1 MGGRHGDAE
10 STVSGVYG
18 TEELQTIS
26 NNLLKRVSE
35 RVGISY

>member
-1 MGGRHGDAE
+1 MDGRHGDTV

-26 NNLLKRVSE
+26 NKLLKRVMESI
-35 RVGISY
+35 VFSD